1 MSYDLFDPQLQ
12 KWRASQGQRPGEGKT
27 IASKYS
33 CPLRYEPG
41 TAWAYSPAIDWAG
54 KMVERVN
61 DNVSLQD
68 YMKTHVWGPLGIKD
82 MTFHLRERPDLVKR
96 LADLSVRDPSGS
108 GKVLYIDDPGFRDD
122 VDDALGGGG
131 VFANA
136 PEYLK
141 VLQSILANDGKL
153 LKSESVDKL
162 FEPHLTK
169 ESQQALMKLLENEE
183 LNNRLGGVPLGT
195 AKNWSLGGLL
205 IQEDLPGWR
214 RHNTLT
220 WGGLPNLTWVS
231 CARHAV
237 LIVVDKGIQFI
248 DREVGLCGLYASQVI
263 PPGDPESV
271 EMSGIF
277 ERAMYEKYKGV
288 APRI

>member
-1 MSYDLFDPQLQ
+1 MSYDLFDLTLQ
-12 KWRASQGQRPGEGKT
+12 KWRASQGQKVGEGKT
-27 IASKYS
+27 VASKFS
-33 CPLRYEPG
+33 CPLLYEPG
-41 TAWAYSPAIDWAG
+41 TAWGYSPSIDWAG

-61 DNVSLQD
+61 DNVSLQE

-82 MTFHLRERPDLVKR
+82 MIFHLRERPDLVKR
-96 LADLSVRDPSGS
+96 LVDLSERDPSGN
-108 GKVLYIDDPGFRDD
+108 GKVRYADDPGFRDD

-141 VLQSILANDGKL
+141 VLQSILADDGKL
-153 LKSESVDKL
+153 LKSESVEKL

-169 ESQQALMKLLENEE
+169 ESQQALMKLLEDEQ
-183 LNNRLGGVPLGT
+183 LNNQFGGLPLGT
-195 AKNWSLGGLL
+195 AKDWSLGGLL

-231 CARHAV
+231 FTQAAA
-237 LIVVDKGIQFI
+237 LTVVD
-248 DREVGLCGLYASQVI
+248 
-263 PPGDPESV
+263 
-271 EMSGIF
+271 
-277 ERAMYEKYKGV
+277 EKM
-288 APRI
+288 